1 MACRA
6 AAERRNMVVL
16 RVVLLAGLAAIP
28 FSPARA
34 GGSDAARAL
43 PESPARLVAPAG
55 VTQVFAG
62 PAGASQMVAQYD
74 PDAPRDVI
82 VRFSATPLGRRA
94 RLAADVADRKSTR

>member
-34 GGSDAARAL
+34 GGTDAARPA
-43 PESPARLVAPAG
+43 PESSTRASQSPARLVAPAG

-62 PAGASQMVAQYD
+62 PAGAMQIVAQLEA
-74 PDAPRDVI
+74 DARAALAV
-82 VRFSATPLGRRA
+82 SCQLMGRGS
-94 RLAADVADRKSTR
+94 LP